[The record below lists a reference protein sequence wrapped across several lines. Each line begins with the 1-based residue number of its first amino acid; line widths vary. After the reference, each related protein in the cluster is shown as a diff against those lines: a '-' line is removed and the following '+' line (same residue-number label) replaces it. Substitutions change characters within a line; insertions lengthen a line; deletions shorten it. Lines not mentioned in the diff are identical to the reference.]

1 MINLYFSENMIT
13 VLGMIMTEK
22 IVPPVFDA
30 LDYKIIHLLHAD
42 GRATATS
49 IASLTGADV
58 RTVRNRITRLID
70 VGAIRVTAIADPLSF
85 GYQTAADIF
94 LQVDPEQETALIQR
108 FSAMTEI
115 SYVAYGAGSG
125 EISLEVRF
133 KNNAELREFLV
144 HTLPAIPG
152 VNNVRHTLVPE
163 ILKNIDEW
171 MPKEGDFNMEGASQS
186 TSQSLNEGQ
195 DS

>member
-1 MINLYFSENMIT
+1 
-13 VLGMIMTEK
+13 MTEK
-22 IVPPVFDA
+22 GFSNIFDA
-30 LDYKIIHLLHAD
+30 LDHRIIQHLHSD

-49 IASLTGADV
+49 IAADVGADV
-58 RTVRNRITRLID
+58 RTVRNRIARLIGT
-70 VGAIRVTAIADPLSF
+70 GAIRVTAIADPGSF
-85 GYQTAADIF
+85 GYHTAADIF
-94 LQVDPEQETALIQR
+94 LQVSPEQEAELIQL
-108 FSAMTEI
+108 FLDMKEI

-152 VNNVRHTLVPE
+152 VNSIRQTLVPQ

-171 MPKEGDFNMEGASQS
+171 LPAENDFNISGAFQPLSDDM
-186 TSQSLNEGQ
+186 TEPANA
-195 DS
+195 

>member
-1 MINLYFSENMIT
+1 
-13 VLGMIMTEK
+13 MTEK
-22 IVPPVFDA
+22 SVSPVFDA
-30 LDYKIIHLLHAD
+30 LDYKIIQHLHTD

-49 IASLTGADV
+49 IATDTQADV
-58 RTVRNRITRLID
+58 RTVRNRIARLIAM
-70 VGAIRVTAIADPLSF
+70 GAIRVTAIADPGSF
-85 GYQTAADIF
+85 GYHTAADIF
-94 LQVDPEQETALIQR
+94 LEVDHAQEAELIRR
-108 FSAMTEI
+108 FLSMKEI

-144 HTLPAIPG
+144 HTLPDIPG
-152 VNNVRHTLVPE
+152 VNTVRHTLVPE

-171 MPKEGDFNMEGASQS
+171 LPSEGDFSM
-186 TSQSLNEGQ
+186 NEITRAADGIFVGTK

>member
-1 MINLYFSENMIT
+1 MINLYFSENKIT
-13 VLGMIMTEK
+13 VLGIIMTGK
-22 IVPPVFDA
+22 SVPPVFDL
-30 LDYKIIHLLHAD
+30 LDYKIIQHLHAD
-42 GRATATS
+42 GRSTATS
-49 IASLTGADV
+49 IANLTSADV
-58 RTVRNRITRLID
+58 RTVRNRIARLIGT
-70 VGAIRVTAIADPLSF
+70 GAIRVTAIADPGSF

-94 LQVDPEQETALIQR
+94 LQVDHEQESELIQR
-108 FSAMTEI
+108 FLTMTEI

-152 VNNVRHTLVPE
+152 VNTIRHTLVPE

-171 MPKEGDFNMEGASQS
+171 LPNESDFNNNGIALA
-186 TSQSLNEGQ
+186 TSQNTGEIQ
-195 DS
+195 DE

>member
-1 MINLYFSENMIT
+1 
-13 VLGMIMTEK
+13 MTEK
-22 IVPPVFDA
+22 SVPPVFDA
-30 LDYKIIHLLHAD
+30 LDYKIIQHLHAD

-49 IASLTGADV
+49 ISADTSADV
-58 RTVRNRITRLID
+58 RTVRNRIARLIAM
-70 VGAIRVTAIADPLSF
+70 GAIRVTAIADPLSF

-94 LQVDPEQETALIQR
+94 LQVDSQQETALIQR
-108 FSAMTEI
+108 FLAMTEV
-115 SYVAYGAGSG
+115 SYVAYGSGSG

-133 KNNAELREFLV
+133 RNNAELREFLV

-171 MPKEGDFNMEGASQS
+171 MPGEGDFNKEGPVHS
-186 TSQSLNEGQ
+186 TSPIRVVNQEG
-195 DS
+195 

>member
-1 MINLYFSENMIT
+1 
-13 VLGMIMTEK
+13 MTEK
-22 IVPPVFDA
+22 SLSPFFDT
-30 LDYKIIHLLHAD
+30 LDYRIIQHLHAD

-49 IASLTGADV
+49 IAIDTGADV
-58 RTVRNRITRLID
+58 RTVRNRIARLIGM
-70 VGAIRVTAIADPLSF
+70 GAIRVTAIAEPSSF
-85 GYQTAADIF
+85 GYHTAADIF
-94 LQVDPEQETALIQR
+94 LQVNHEQEAELIPR
-108 FSAMTEI
+108 FLAMKEI

-152 VNNVRHTLVPE
+152 VKTIRHTLVPQ

-171 MPKEGDFNMEGASQS
+171 LPGESDFNN
-186 TSQSLNEGQ
+186 NETIQ
-195 DS
+195 PDSDVATKPADA

>member
-1 MINLYFSENMIT
+1 
-13 VLGMIMTEK
+13 MIMTEK
-22 IVPPVFDA
+22 SAFPSFDA
-30 LDYKIIHLLHAD
+30 LDYKIIQHLHAD

-49 IASLTGADV
+49 IAIDTGADV
-58 RTVRNRITRLID
+58 RTVRNRIGRLIGA
-70 VGAIRVTAIADPLSF
+70 GAIRVTAIADPGLF

-94 LQVDPEQETALIQR
+94 LQVDHEQESALIDR
-108 FSAMTEI
+108 FLAMTEI

-144 HTLPAIPG
+144 HTLPGIPG
-152 VNNVRHTLVPE
+152 VNSIRHTLVPE

-171 MPKEGDFNMEGASQS
+171 LPNENDFNINGELQP
-186 TSQSLNEGQ
+186 TSKKNQ
-195 DS
+195 DE

>member
-1 MINLYFSENMIT
+1 
-13 VLGMIMTEK
+13 MIMTEK
-22 IVPPVFDA
+22 SVSPLFDA
-30 LDYKIIHLLHAD
+30 LDYKIILHLHAD

-49 IASLTGADV
+49 IAADTGADV
-58 RTVRNRITRLID
+58 RTVRNRITRLIEL
-70 VGAIRVTAIADPLSF
+70 GAIRVTAIADPASF

-94 LQVDPEQETALIQR
+94 LQVEHEQESELIQR
-108 FSAMTEI
+108 FLAMSEI

-144 HTLPAIPG
+144 HALPAIPG
-152 VNNVRHTLVPE
+152 VNTIRHTLVPE

-171 MPKEGDFNMEGASQS
+171 LPNENDFNMNGIAPVTPN
-186 TSQSLNEGQ
+186 TSDIVQ
-195 DS
+195 DT

>member
-1 MINLYFSENMIT
+1 
-13 VLGMIMTEK
+13 MTEK
-22 IVPPVFDA
+22 SVSPVFDS
-30 LDYKIIHLLHAD
+30 LDYKIIQHLHAD

-49 IASLTGADV
+49 IAADTRADV
-58 RTVRNRITRLID
+58 RTVRNRIARLIGM
-70 VGAIRVTAIADPLSF
+70 GAIRVTAITDPRSF
-85 GYQTAADIF
+85 GYHTAADIF
-94 LQVDPEQETALIQR
+94 LQVDHEQEAVLIQR
-108 FSAMTEI
+108 FLAMSEI

-152 VNNVRHTLVPE
+152 VNTIRHTLVPE

-171 MPKEGDFNMEGASQS
+171 LPGESDFDMNRIAESAREVLEE
-186 TSQSLNEGQ
+186 TKHA
-195 DS
+195 

>member
-1 MINLYFSENMIT
+1 MINMYFSEYKT
-13 VLGMIMTEK
+13 AVLGMIMTEK
-22 IVPPVFDA
+22 SVSPNFDS
-30 LDYKIIHLLHAD
+30 LDYKIIQHLHSN

-49 IASLTGADV
+49 IATLNGADV
-58 RTVRNRITRLID
+58 RTVRNRIARLID
-70 VGAIRVTAIADPLSF
+70 LGAIRVTAIADPQSF

-94 LQVDPEQETALIQR
+94 LQVNPEQEIELIRR
-108 FSAMTEI
+108 FLAMTEV

-152 VNNVRHTLVPE
+152 VKSVRHTLVPE

-171 MPKEGDFNMEGASQS
+171 MPGEGDFNLNAPVPATLQNQS
-186 TSQSLNEGQ
+186 VTR
-195 DS
+195 DT

>member
-13 VLGMIMTEK
+13 VLGIVMTGK
-22 IVPPVFDA
+22 SVPPVFDL
-30 LDYKIIHLLHAD
+30 LDYKIIQHLHAD
-42 GRATATS
+42 GRSTATS
-49 IASLTGADV
+49 IANLTSADV
-58 RTVRNRITRLID
+58 RTVRNRIARLIET
-70 VGAIRVTAIADPLSF
+70 GAIRVTAIADPGSF

-94 LQVDPEQETALIQR
+94 LQVDHEQEAELIQR
-108 FSAMTEI
+108 FLAMTEI

-152 VNNVRHTLVPE
+152 VKTIRHTLVPE

-171 MPKEGDFNMEGASQS
+171 MPGESDFNMNGVAQGISQNKNEIKGA
-186 TSQSLNEGQ
+186 
-195 DS
+195 